1 MAYLDIIPLADA
13 KVELRVD
20 SGHTADDA
28 SITRKIKAALEYI
41 ESETNILLVQQ
52 PLKEYVITDNCVVV
66 YDTPINSVVKGL
78 DDEGADVTLT
88 WETNYDYELKHLYTN
103 YYNIDSDAIKLVLD
117 VGYTDPANIPNELL
131 EVAYELIDLMYYQH
145 ETGKTIEKDL
155 SELSKR
161 TLSKYK
167 RFWL

>member
-52 PLKEYVITDNCVVV
+52 PGKNTLEIPFYVIK
-66 YDTPINSVVKGL
+66 INNL
-78 DDEGADVTLT
+78 
-88 WETNYDYELKHLYTN
+88 
-103 YYNIDSDAIKLVLD
+103 
-117 VGYTDPANIPNELL
+117 
-131 EVAYELIDLMYYQH
+131 
-145 ETGKTIEKDL
+145 
-155 SELSKR
+155 
-161 TLSKYK
+161 
-167 RFWL
+167 